1 MLPAHA
7 RLLSFSSADHD
18 SRTKDSNDE
27 RAADRRLRLPLLGRH
42 PWRAVQALLPGR
54 AGELPSGRLQG
65 GGPVPL
71 GGRVRGGQSSY
82 SYGAVTTLSSDTD
95 CCCRQG
101 NGADRRYCKRDGGGT
116 PPVWQYDTAS
126 ATVFFEYALHPKRTC
141 TNC

>member
-1 MLPAHA
+1 M
-7 RLLSFSSADHD
+7 
-18 SRTKDSNDE
+18 
-27 RAADRRLRLPLLGRH
+27 
-42 PWRAVQALLPGR
+42 
-54 AGELPSGRLQG
+54 
-65 GGPVPL
+65 PL

-126 ATVFFEYALHPKRTC
+126 ATVFFEYTLHPKRLALPIQLLTVLVSC
-141 TNC
+141 GAGTRTALGSGIRRGMMTR

>member
-1 MLPAHA
+1 MP
-7 RLLSFSSADHD
+7 
-18 SRTKDSNDE
+18 
-27 RAADRRLRLPLLGRH
+27 P
-42 PWRAVQALLPGR
+42 
-54 AGELPSGRLQG
+54 
-65 GGPVPL
+65 
-71 GGRVRGGQSSY
+71 GGRVRGGQSGY
-82 SYGAVTTLSSDTD
+82 SCGAVATLSSDTD